1 MGNFKP
7 ENQEL
12 REKIMKGFRLALDRL
27 YEKARKNGEEL
38 VIADKNGKVIT
49 IKP

>member
-1 MGNFKP
+1 MESMKK
-7 ENQEL
+7 EHIEL
-12 REKIMKGFRLALDRL
+12 NEKIMKGFRLALDRL

-38 VIADKNGKVIT
+38 VVSDKEGNVIR

>member
-1 MGNFKP
+1 MENNVK
-7 ENQEL
+7 ENQEMV
-12 REKIMKGFRLALDRL
+12 EKIMKGFRLALDRL

-38 VIADKNGKVIT
+38 VVADKDGNVIT

>member
-1 MGNFKP
+1 MK
-7 ENQEL
+7 EIKKEHIEL
-12 REKIMKGFRLALDRL
+12 ADKIMKGFRLALDRL

-38 VIADKNGKVIT
+38 VVLKDGKVVR